1 MSNEVLED
9 RKKVKK
15 RVPGLVSVTAILNYL
30 VLGIILIGVLVN
42 FILMLNQYLSI
53 TGSVGRGFTGAVIS
67 FLVIIGILVMSIYG
81 AAIMHKGRKKGFV
94 FYTIGIGLIVFFI
107 LWLTVVPAYGAVSS
121 ELISNFVI
129 AGIAFLFIIIFATQ
143 LKHLN

>member
-67 FLVIIGILVMSIYG
+67 FLVI
-81 AAIMHKGRKKGFV
+81 KCF
-94 FYTIGIGLIVFFI
+94 
-107 LWLTVVPAYGAVSS
+107 
-121 ELISNFVI
+121 
-129 AGIAFLFIIIFATQ
+129 
-143 LKHLN
+143 

>member
-94 FYTIGIGLIVFFI
+94 FYTIGVGLIVFFI

-129 AGIAFLFIIIFATQ
+129 AGVAFLFIIIFATQ